1 MEETELIEVYIDGA
15 SAGNPGP
22 SGAGIFIKG
31 NGITEKYSIPLGNM
45 SNHEAEYH
53 AFIKAL
59 EICLEKGVQDSVLSF
74 RTDSQLVNQAV
85 EKEFVKNKLYTPL
98 LEHALLLSKQIP
110 LFFMKWI
117 PSAENKVADE
127 LARQAI
133 RKNLPEEQ

>member
-1 MEETELIEVYIDGA
+1 MIEVYIDGA

-31 NGITEKYSIPLGNM
+31 HGSAEKYSIPLGNM

-59 EICLEKGVQDSVLSF
+59 ELCIEKKYQTVSF

-85 EKEFVKNKLYTPL
+85 EKEFVKNKQFAPL
-98 LEHALLLSKQIP
+98 LEHALLLTKKLD
-110 LFFMKWI
+110 LFFLKWI
-117 PSAENKVADE
+117 PSSQNKTADE
-127 LARQAI
+127 LARMAI
-133 RKNLPEEQ
+133 RLNS

>member
-1 MEETELIEVYIDGA
+1 MIEVYIDGA

-31 NGITEKYSIPLGNM
+31 NGTAEKFSIPLGMM

-59 EICLEKGVQDSVLSF
+59 ELCLEKGYSHSVVSF
-74 RTDSQLVNQAV
+74 RTDSELVNKAV
-85 EKEFVKNKLYTPL
+85 EKEFAKNKLYSPL
-98 LEHALLLSKQIP
+98 LEKALKLSKQFD

-117 PSAENKVADE
+117 PSIENKVADE
-127 LARQAI
+127 LARLAI
-133 RKNLPEEQ
+133 RKNILEEE

>member
-1 MEETELIEVYIDGA
+1 MIEVYIDGA

-31 NGITEKYSIPLGNM
+31 HGGADTYSLPLGTL

-59 EICLEKGVQDSVLSF
+59 EICLQKGYRTVSF
-74 RTDSQLVNQAV
+74 RTDSELVNRAV
-85 EKEFVKNKLYTPL
+85 EKEFAKNKAYAPL
-98 LEHALLLSKQIP
+98 LERALELSRQFD

-117 PSAENKVADE
+117 PSSENKTADE

-133 RKNLPEEQ
+133 RKNSPVNGEES